1 LEQKKP
7 FLRLSLLQQGQQ
19 CLAALGV
26 TWLEGPWRPA
36 GDLHFHLQYGRRTLV
51 SLL

>member
-7 FLRLSLLQQGQQ
+7 FLKLSLLQYGQQ
-19 CLAALGV
+19 SLAALGV
-26 TWLEGPWRPA
+26 TWREASHRPA
-36 GDLHFHLQYGRRTLV
+36 GDLRFHLQYGRRTLL